1 MTNINPSFRPIFG
14 LWVSLL
20 LLTTPLWSQSF
31 LVSNGSNELFEV
43 DENLNV
49 TSLAQFEFTYG
60 TFFDLA
66 ISPSGTLYAITDAE
80 VLLSLDIATESVQV
94 IGELPYGAGIYTALV
109 GQPDGTLLAI
119 DNANGSLVQLD
130 ASNGAILEVT
140 EFGQFSPGDLTFYR
154 GNLIFPGSNLNFYTY
169 EEGQEPFPIA
179 CTEAQVFGLAN
190 FIDDCSTDL
199 IYGFDGV
206 ANVYHYIPEN
216 QSLELLGNIF
226 SSTQNIFGATTLN
239 EWEAG
244 LCPMEPLVEIDC
256 DALSTEEPRRLD
268 WSISPN
274 PTPGPINL
282 SIRELVI
289 PERIEIL
296 NVISQAIF
304 SLPYQEEID
313 LTDLS
318 AGLYFFSIYDVT
330 GQLLGSQK
338 LMKLE

>member
-1 MTNINPSFRPIFG
+1 MNPPCKPIFG

-20 LLTTPLWSQSF
+20 LLSTPLWSQSF

-94 IGELPYGAGIYTALV
+94 IGELPYGVGIYTALV

-119 DNANGSLVQLD
+119 DNANGSLVQFD

-169 EEGQEPFPIA
+169 EEGQEPFQIA

-190 FIDDCSTDL
+190 FIDDCGTDL

-206 ANVYHYIPEN
+206 ANVYHYVPEN

-226 SSTQNIFGATTLN
+226 SSTQNIFGATTFN
-239 EWEAG
+239 EWEAA
-244 LCPMEPLVEIDC
+244 LCPMELLVEIDC
-256 DALSTEEPRRLD
+256 DALSTEEPQRLD
-268 WSISPN
+268 WSIFPN
-274 PTPGPINL
+274 PTPGLINL
-282 SIRELVI
+282 RI
-289 PERIEIL
+289 PERTIPKRIEIL
-296 NVISQAIF
+296 NVTSQALL
-304 SLPYQEEID
+304 SLPYQEQID
-313 LTDLS
+313 LTGLAS
-318 AGLYFFSIYDVT
+318 GLYILSLYDVNRT
-330 GQLLGSQK
+330 LLGTERLVRQD
-338 LMKLE
+338 